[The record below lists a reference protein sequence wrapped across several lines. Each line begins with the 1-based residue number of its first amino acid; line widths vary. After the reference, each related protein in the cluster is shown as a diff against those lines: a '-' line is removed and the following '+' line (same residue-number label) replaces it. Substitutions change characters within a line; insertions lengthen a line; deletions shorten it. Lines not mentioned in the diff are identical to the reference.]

1 MKQRFGA
8 YKKFFTA
15 IRQWDLALVEEFLAK
30 KTELV
35 SARAKQPPKKDD
47 GQSPLQVA
55 LKISAFD
62 IANLLLDKGAD
73 VNFIEADDCY
83 NEWRSPVLHDAI
95 RCAVNNTRW
104 NVNWEIGNRG
114 LEVHHT
120 QEEAEAAYDLLKRL
134 LDKGADVQARDSF
147 GNHAVDVLVG
157 ETNQILPT
165 YRWQT
170 KEVLHDRLVT
180 PELQSDLQRIFELL
194 ISYGMDTEVVHPNLN
209 NSSKHF
215 YQDYP
220 VAQIFR

>member
-1 MKQRFGA
+1 M
-8 YKKFFTA
+8 KKFFKA
-15 IRQWDLALVEEFLAK
+15 IRQRNLALVEELLAK
-30 KTELV
+30 KPELV

-55 LKISAFD
+55 LKISSFD

-73 VNFIEADDCY
+73 VNFIESDDCC
-83 NEWRSPVLHDAI
+83 NEWRSPVFHDAI

-120 QEEAEAAYDLLKRL
+120 HEEAEAAYDLLKRL
-134 LDKGADVQARDSF
+134 LDLGADVRARDSF

-157 ETNQILPT
+157 EANQILPT

-170 KEVLHDRLVT
+170 KEVLNDRLLT
-180 PELQSDLQRIFELL
+180 PDLQSDLQRIFDLL
-194 ISYGMDTEVVHPNLN
+194 ISYGMDTEVSHPNLN
-209 NSSKHF
+209 SSSKRF

-220 VAQIFR
+220 VAQFFRID